1 MKKIS
6 RRNFLKVSG
15 AMAAAGALAACGG
28 SGASTPAASGAASTS
43 TAASAAAAGEDKFAS
58 LGDFTM
64 TVGHAQ
70 PEGNP
75 RFVSMEQFAADVAEA
90 TNGHVKI
97 EVYGNGQLGT
107 EKEMLE
113 QVVAGTVIINL
124 CDAGGYRQFSNSKYA
139 IKAPADL
146 KGLKTGVADGQENPW
161 INVEGMPI
169 VEIFKGAAPYVI
181 CNVIVLISI
190 SLWGPLTT
198 ALPQLLGYSIF

>member
-70 PEGNP
+70 P
-75 RFVSMEQFAADVAEA
+75 RA
-90 TNGHVKI
+90 TPV
-97 EVYGNGQLGT
+97 L
-107 EKEMLE
+107 
-113 QVVAGTVIINL
+113 
-124 CDAGGYRQFSNSKYA
+124 F
-139 IKAPADL
+139 
-146 KGLKTGVADGQENPW
+146 PW
-161 INVEGMPI
+161 
-169 VEIFKGAAPYVI
+169 
-181 CNVIVLISI
+181 S
-190 SLWGPLTT
+190 SLPPMWQRPPT
-198 ALPQLLGYSIF
+198 AM